1 MEVGDSTVPLII
13 GTWPTDIVISTLV
26 FIVKGT
32 LIMSLWQIRT
42 PPLQMHNYIR
52 HQMSGQKV
60 QYRQLGHAPVQAE
73 VLTQDGL
80 YFALEGRPSHPGTP
94 ETFVLLSISFLS
106 LWDHQ
111 KE

>member
-32 LIMSLWQIRT
+32 FIMSLWQIRT

-60 QYRQLGHAPVQAE
+60 QDRQLGHAPVQAE
-73 VLTQDGL
+73 VLTQDKNMACILPWRADLPILVPLKHL
-80 YFALEGRPSHPGTP
+80 YYSPLVF
-94 ETFVLLSISFLS
+94 
-106 LWDHQ
+106 
-111 KE
+111 